1 MTKLIDK
8 IRPEVLKAL
17 DKHCKPH
24 YPTSHR
30 MIIASLQDL
39 YCYRELTIEQVSQLK
54 TFLPR
59 EFELDYEGR
68 VQLSTLEFENAQ
80 ELIEAIVEKVHK
92 LFVEKQEDN
101 D

>member
-8 IRPEVLKAL
+8 IKPEVLKAL

-59 EFELDYEGR
+59 EFEPVTSLDWCYG
-68 VQLSTLEFENAQ
+68 
-80 ELIEAIVEKVHK
+80 
-92 LFVEKQEDN
+92 DN
-101 D
+101 ILQKKYQI